1 MTSSQKSDLLAR
13 VSRFARRHDL
23 WQPTTRLVAAVSG
36 GSDSV
41 ALAVLLC
48 DLHQRRDLELV
59 AIAHLNHG
67 IRGADAD
74 EDQRFCEGVAAELGF
89 PFETARVD
97 VPALAQRQR
106 LSIEVAGRRA
116 RQEFFRE
123 VLASRSADRL
133 ATAHTEDDQAE
144 TVLLRLIRGTGL
156 KGLSGIAP
164 ARGPLIRP
172 LLECSRRELQD
183 ELGRRHRTWREDSTN
198 LDLSNPRN
206 RLRLEVLPL
215 LETHFNPSV
224 RTSLKR
230 LADHA
235 RADEMLLA
243 REAAAATVTAV
254 RLDSDGSVR
263 LVESVL
269 RQLPGAITR
278 RVVQHALAL
287 ASGANTPEADEV
299 SAVQAVLMGEV
310 AAAEI
315 LGVRAEHSGGCVVL
329 VRSGSAPPPRPFRF
343 NLQVPGTVQA
353 PDLSWVLEAEGPR
366 ARPAGTVGADSHTDS
381 VTSVEIEARG
391 LGPGLVVRSRE
402 PGDRIRPLGLGG
414 RKKLQDVFVD
424 RKVDRDER
432 DRVPVITDERGKI
445 VWVAGHVLSEEF
457 RVTDQTKAVIIL
469 KLRRI
474 ERLGR

>member
-1 MTSSQKSDLLAR
+1 MTSSQKSDLLER
-13 VSRFARRHDL
+13 VLRFARRHDL
-23 WQPTTRLVAAVSG
+23 WQPTTRLVVAVSG

-41 ALAVLLC
+41 ALAVLLGE
-48 DLHQRRDLELV
+48 LHQHRHLELV

-74 EDQRFCEGVAAELGF
+74 EDQRFCERLAAELGF

-97 VPALAQRQR
+97 VPALAQRER

-123 VLASRSADRL
+123 VLTSRSADRL

-156 KGLSGIAP
+156 KGLSGISP
-164 ARGPLIRP
+164 SRQHLIRP
-172 LLECSRRELQD
+172 LLECSRD
-183 ELGRRHRTWREDSTN
+183 ELREELRRRHRTWREDSTN
-198 LDLSNPRN
+198 LDLTNPRN
-206 RLRLEVLPL
+206 RLRLEVLPSL
-215 LETHFNPSV
+215 AQHFNPAV
-224 RTSLKR
+224 RTALTR
-230 LADHA
+230 MADHA
-235 RADEMLLA
+235 RADEALLA
-243 REAAAATVTAV
+243 REAAGATVAALRLDADGTV
-254 RLDSDGSVR
+254 RL
-263 LVESVL
+263 LASVL
-269 RQLPGAITR
+269 RQLPSAIAS

-287 ASGANTPEADEV
+287 ASGITAPDSDDVA
-299 SAVQAVLMGEV
+299 AVQAVLTGEA

-315 LGVRAEHSGGCVVL
+315 LGVRAEHSSGSVVL
-329 VRSGSAPPPRPFRF
+329 VRSRPVQLPRPFRF
-343 NLQVPGTVQA
+343 NLPVPGAVQA

-366 ARPAGTVGADSHTDS
+366 VRSGSLTDSANTDS
-381 VTSVEIEARG
+381 VSSVEIEARG
-391 LGPGLVVRSRE
+391 LLPSGLVVRSRE
-402 PGDRIRPLGLGG
+402 PGDRIRPLGLNG

-432 DRVPVITDERGKI
+432 DRVPVVTDDRGRI

-457 RVTDQTKAVIIL
+457 RVTDETKAVIIL

-474 ERLGR
+474 QRPGR